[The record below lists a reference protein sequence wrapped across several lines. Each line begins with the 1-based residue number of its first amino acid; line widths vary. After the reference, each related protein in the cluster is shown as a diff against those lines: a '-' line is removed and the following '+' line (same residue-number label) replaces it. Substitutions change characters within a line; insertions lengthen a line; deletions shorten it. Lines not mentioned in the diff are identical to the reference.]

1 MGYFANNND
10 KIEMPK
16 AIFYPE
22 TYVCCIFSSLFAFK
36 ARKKTV

>member
-16 AIFYPE
+16 TIFYSE
-22 TYVCCIFSSLFAFK
+22 TYECCIFSSLSAFK